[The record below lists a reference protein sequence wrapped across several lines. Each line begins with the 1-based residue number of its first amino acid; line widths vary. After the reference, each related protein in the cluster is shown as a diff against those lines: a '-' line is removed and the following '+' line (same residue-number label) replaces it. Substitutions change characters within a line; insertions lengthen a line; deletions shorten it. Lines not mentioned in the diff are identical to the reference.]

1 MYFVF
6 ILNIRDCW
14 IGWYLDAGLLFYI
27 DTLEI
32 KTLNKEFLDLEDFN
46 ENPTYSFKYLV
57 GVKGLTSFF
66 ARPCIRHL
74 LKCVCGDLPS
84 FSLKDM

>member
-1 MYFVF
+1 M
-6 ILNIRDCW
+6 
-14 IGWYLDAGLLFYI
+14 
-27 DTLEI
+27 
-32 KTLNKEFLDLEDFN
+32 LNKEFLDLEDFN
-46 ENPTYSFKYLV
+46 ENPTYLFKYLV
-57 GVKGLTSFF
+57 GVKGLTSFL

>member
-1 MYFVF
+1 MKF
-6 ILNIRDCW
+6 LQNS
-14 IGWYLDAGLLFYI
+14 
-27 DTLEI
+27 I

-46 ENPTYSFKYLV
+46 ENPTYLFKYLV

-74 LKCVCGDLPS
+74 LKCVCVWRFAEFFFEGHVVVGMMGPLGR
-84 FSLKDM
+84 